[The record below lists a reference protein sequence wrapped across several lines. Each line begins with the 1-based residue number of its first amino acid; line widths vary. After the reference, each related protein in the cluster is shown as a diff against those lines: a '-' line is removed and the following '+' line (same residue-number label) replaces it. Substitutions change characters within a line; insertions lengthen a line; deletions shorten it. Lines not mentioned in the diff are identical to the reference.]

1 MDNVNNSTNKIEI
14 VDFDSL
20 DLNGMLDA
28 YSYMMLSEYE
38 LLKLHTENGV
48 SSDEYGVNSKNLGR
62 FVAGI
67 NEYYHNEDINGYLC
81 IDHGLFIGMIVIR
94 KDPVKGMY
102 IVSLYVDEA
111 FRRQGIAT
119 KLVDYILNKTEEDK
133 ATALIGTFN
142 NASLGLFTKLGFKE
156 LGDSEIKLMKEYQ
169 LVLGGK

>member
-1 MDNVNNSTNKIEI
+1 
-14 VDFDSL
+14 
-20 DLNGMLDA
+20 
-28 YSYMMLSEYE
+28 
-38 LLKLHTENGV
+38 
-48 SSDEYGVNSKNLGR
+48 
-62 FVAGI
+62 
-67 NEYYHNEDINGYLC
+67 
-81 IDHGLFIGMIVIR
+81 
-94 KDPVKGMY
+94 MY

-119 KLVDYILNKTEEDK
+119 KLVEYILNKTEEDK